1 MAQENRLKYIIPQ
14 FAKYQNVDDLLE
26 NNSHYSLFGT
36 RENLSIDKLLEK
48 NFVCIVGE
56 PGIGKSRLLDEVKER
71 ISAESFFCKASEF
84 TYLSAPK
91 ENKYCIID
99 ALDEAEGYL
108 F

>member
-48 NFVCIVGE
+48 TLFV
-56 PGIGKSRLLDEVKER
+56 L
-71 ISAESFFCKASEF
+71 
-84 TYLSAPK
+84 
-91 ENKYCIID
+91 
-99 ALDEAEGYL
+99 
-108 F
+108 